1 MNTKSTRGRR
11 RAATAFSC
19 PDRLNLPGS
28 RAASRPV
35 CHWRGTAWH
44 AVLLAAVCLPGCAS
58 YQPLPLPKQDN
69 LAPAIDAIRIDRS
82 VMISEPAQQHTFD
95 PSDGLDMWETA
106 MLAVANNP
114 DLRAARSRRGIAGAQ
129 VYAARLFPD
138 PQISAGLDHPTG
150 NGAGLVNAY
159 TYGLSYDIIPL
170 LTRGAG
176 IEAASA
182 AHQQIVLD
190 LLWQEWQ
197 TIEQAR
203 SLHVEL
209 VTLEQKVA
217 LLEHMLDLYQQRYQH
232 SSTALAKGELTVD
245 VTGTDLTALL
255 DTATQL
261 NQTRQARNNKR
272 HDLALLLGLSPEAS
286 IELQAPPPAGS
297 VSETDIAGALQALP
311 QRRPDLLALSAGYA
325 SQEAQVHRAVLS
337 QFPAL
342 GLGVSRARDTSDVY
356 TSGFSISLTLPLFT
370 GNRGNIAIEQ
380 ATREQLRAEY
390 QARLDQSRID
400 VLRLLGVQSLIAEQQ
415 QLLNLRLPELESM
428 VVKARKAY
436 QGGDIS
442 ALTFLNMQTTWV
454 NKKLEQL
461 ELAQQSWTTRLAL
474 ETLLGEA
481 NIAGKM
487 EADNP

>member
-1 MNTKSTRGRR
+1 LSGWYTFSDAAGPATPQSKNDDHPIRMSIRNIQNRWRDSGRR
-11 RAATAFSC
+11 G
-19 PDRLNLPGS
+19 L
-28 RAASRPV
+28 
-35 CHWRGTAWH
+35 
-44 AVLLAAVCLPGCAS
+44 LLAAITLTGCAG
-58 YQPLPLPKQDN
+58 YQPLPLPDQDN
-69 LAPAIDAIRIDRS
+69 LAPALDAIQIDRS
-82 VMISEPAQQHTFD
+82 AMISKPAQQHLFD
-95 PSDGLDMWETA
+95 PADGLDMWETA

-114 DLRAARSRRGIAGAQ
+114 ELRAARARRGVAGAQ

-150 NGAGLVNAY
+150 NATGLVNAY
-159 TYGLSYDIIPL
+159 AYGLSYDIIPL
-170 LTRGAG
+170 VTRGTG
-176 IEAASA
+176 IESASA
-182 AHQQIVLD
+182 AQQKIVLD

-217 LLEHMLDLYQQRYQH
+217 LLARMLDLYQQRYQH
-232 SSTALAKGELTVD
+232 SSSALAKGDLTVD

-261 NQTRQARNNKR
+261 NQTRQARNNKQ
-272 HDLALLLGLSPEAS
+272 HDLALLLGLSPDVS
-286 IELQAPPPAGS
+286 VRLQAPPAAEP
-297 VSETDIAGALQALP
+297 VSESDIAGALQALP
-311 QRRPDLLALSAGYA
+311 QRRPDLLALSAGYT
-325 SQEAQVHRAVLS
+325 SQEALVHRAVLS
-337 QFPAL
+337 QFPSI
-342 GLGVSRARDTSDVY
+342 GLGVSRARDTSDVN
-356 TSGFSISLTLPLFT
+356 TSGLSISLTLPLFS

-415 QLLNLRLPELESM
+415 QLLNLRVPELESM

-461 ELAQQSWTTRLAL
+461 DLAQQSWTTRLAL

-481 NIAGKM
+481 DVAGKM
-487 EADNP
+487 ETDNP

>member
-1 MNTKSTRGRR
+1 MST
-11 RAATAFSC
+11 
-19 PDRLNLPGS
+19 GS
-28 RAASRPV
+28 TLDSR
-35 CHWRGTAWH
+35 WRGTACH
-44 AVLLAAVCLPGCAS
+44 ALLLAAIILPGCAG
-58 YQPLPLPKQDN
+58 YQPLPLPDQDN
-69 LAPAIDAIRIDRS
+69 LAPALDAIRIDRS
-82 VMISEPAQQHTFD
+82 AMVLPPAQQHTFD
-95 PSDGLDMWETA
+95 PADGLDMWETA

-114 DLRAARSRRGIAGAQ
+114 DLRAARARRGVAGAQ

-138 PQISAGLDHPTG
+138 PQISASLDHPTG
-150 NGAGLVNAY
+150 NDAGLVNAY
-159 TYGLSYDIIPL
+159 AYGLGYDIIPL
-170 LTRGAG
+170 VTRGAG
-176 IEAASA
+176 IEAATA

-209 VTLEQKVA
+209 VTLQQKVA
-217 LLEHMLDLYQQRYQH
+217 LLERMLDLYQQRYQH
-232 SSTALAKGELTVD
+232 SSTALAKGDLTVD

-261 NQTRQARNNKR
+261 NQTRQARNNKQ
-272 HDLALLLGLSPEAS
+272 HDLALLLGLSPAVP
-286 IELQAPPPAGS
+286 IVLQAPPPAEP
-297 VSETDIAGALQALP
+297 VSEAGIASALQALP
-311 QRRPDLLALSAGYA
+311 QRRPDLLALSAGYV

-337 QFPAL
+337 QFPSL

-370 GNRGNIAIEQ
+370 GNRGNIAVER

-390 QARLDQSRID
+390 QARLDQGRID
-400 VLRLLGVQSLIAEQQ
+400 VLRLLGVQSLINEQQ
-415 QLLNLRLPELESM
+415 QLLDLRLPELESM

-442 ALTFLNMQTTWV
+442 ALIFLNMQTTWV

-461 ELAQQSWTTRLAL
+461 DLAQQSWTTRLAL

-481 NIAGKM
+481 HVAGKL
-487 EADNP
+487 ETDKP